1 MTGEG
6 EGMRGAHARSSGRMD
21 GSADFA
27 PILARAARGDAAAWR
42 AVVDE
47 YSGRVYGLLRSQG
60 ANPDLAEEITQSV
73 FCTLAAKLAEYVEGG
88 RFESWLF
95 RIAMN
100 RLRDE
105 ARRRRRHA
113 TSVGEPEVLEGLA
126 GEAPAPRAAPDA
138 DEVAALR
145 GALAQLGAADREVID
160 LRHVGGMSFK
170 QIAEHLG
177 EPLGTLLAR
186 HHRALAKLRAILV
199 GDAAGEAP
207 RSAAAKER
215 AP

>member
-1 MTGEG
+1 
-6 EGMRGAHARSSGRMD
+6 MD

-186 HHRALAKLRAILV
+186 HHRALTKLRAILV

-207 RSAAAKER
+207 RGAAPKER